1 MANMNDL
8 EKEITDRF
16 YKEFGGDALRNK
28 PARKAKQEKPE
39 ELFTAPVVAVADDDI
54 RFSMKWGRTPPS
66 GVDHVITSIVF
77 QPTDWNEN
85 IRKFIPKVNPN
96 YVWQWNQLEELVVAL
111 LINDKVWIS
120 GPRGSGKSSLVEQVC
135 AVLNWPFIRMNG
147 KGDMDSSGVF
157 GSVKVR
163 PNNGVPETVWVD
175 GPVTTAVKAGAVLLF
190 DEPTVVPPEISM
202 GLQWLLEDDGKL
214 MLTDKPGEL
223 EDQLIS
229 PNKTFR
235 LVCADNTRGRGDST
249 GDYAGTGNWNTA
261 TLDRF
266 GTTIH
271 LPYLDDEHQKSI
283 LTRKFPAIAPNLI
296 QNMVTLSTRIQTAY
310 KNGSQTISMSPRT
323 LLSWANKAQVFRNVN
338 KAFVMAYFE
347 KLDED
352 VERKEVENIYFAVFG
367 EKLHD

>member
-1 MANMNDL
+1 MLLTVFEDRQANVQVVGHGN
-8 EKEITDRF
+8 TGR
-16 YKEFGGDALRNK
+16 GG
-28 PARKAKQEKPE
+28 KQQLTGQG
-39 ELFTAPVVAVADDDI
+39 ELT
-54 RFSMKWGRTPPS
+54 
-66 GVDHVITSIVF
+66 H
-77 QPTDWNEN
+77 
-85 IRKFIPKVNPN
+85 
-96 YVWQWNQLEELVVAL
+96 L
-111 LINDKVWIS
+111 
-120 GPRGSGKSSLVEQVC
+120 SL
-135 AVLNWPFIRMNG
+135 PH
-147 KGDMDSSGVF
+147 
-157 GSVKVR
+157 
-163 PNNGVPETVWVD
+163 
-175 GPVTTAVKAGAVLLF
+175 
-190 DEPTVVPPEISM
+190 
-202 GLQWLLEDDGKL
+202 DGKL

-347 KLDED
+347 KLDVSED
-352 VERKEVENIYFAVFG
+352 YQGHFFELSPEIAKAVIKTIKSLIYG
-367 EKLHD
+367 